1 MQQVFWFRTIIRPS
15 MTAAEPCG
23 VRAPLASQTQLYKGM
38 CTSKP
43 SEEKALR
50 MQPKALTQQ
59 PETIASTIF
68 AATAK
73 HTPSVAYLEHKC
85 VRLTKPA
92 VPKTETLQNLLWRR
106 LPLSP
111 DTASDANPS
120 RSSENVVNLR
130 CNPLACIG
138 LSGIREAVT
147 IRYKTVSRL
156 HK

>member
-1 MQQVFWFRTIIRPS
+1 
-15 MTAAEPCG
+15 
-23 VRAPLASQTQLYKGM
+23 M

-43 SEEKALR
+43 SVEKALR

-59 PETIASTIF
+59 PETIASAIF
-68 AATAK
+68 AAHAK
-73 HTPSVAYLEHKC
+73 HIPSVAYLEHKC

-147 IRYKTVSRL
+147 ITLGVPAHEEILHIVNVDAQSRL
-156 HK
+156 CQTRIYQNMFTMCIASNIPK